1 MGSGGRRPLPGV
13 YFSQSRENSWGERRG
28 RKAGGGKKE
37 DKSWRKG
44 KIRTK
49 VTVLQLLHLKL
60 QLFSKMEAPAFVWM
74 AKFIYVTSLC

>member
-1 MGSGGRRPLPGV
+1 MCMKAA
-13 YFSQSRENSWGERRG
+13 SRELMAITDLSFLTMRWGAFSARG
-28 RKAGGGKKE
+28 LQCP
-37 DKSWRKG
+37 KSWRKG